1 MSSDDARFIAFFD
14 RFCDELADRAAY
26 PAKMFGSMGPKCA
39 AGAAGAEAVGECLS
53 DIPQLVVAIRSRR
66 ELAPAPSAATLK
78 SQDAL
83 ITAIGP
89 VDRTQAKYD
98 REHAGHRC
106 KFLNAASTAII
117 TFRAAGGDPPPLRM
131 QRLAT
136 NSTGGPKLDYAAHL
150 FMAASL
156 MSSCRR
162 RGEDREAAALVA
174 AESERIAS
182 AAIKGM
188 AAIPTGPIHRR
199 HRTASSSEGTRR
211 HRTRAPSR
219 RHRTASSSEGT
230 RRLHRRRP

>member
-1 MSSDDARFIAFFD
+1 MSDDARFIAFFD

-39 AGAAGAEAVGECLS
+39 AGAAGAEAVGEWLA

-66 ELAPAPSAATLK
+66 ELAPAPSAAALK

-83 ITAIGP
+83 VAMMGP
-89 VDRTQAKYD
+89 VDRIQARYD
-98 REHAGHRC
+98 REWGDHRC
-106 KFLNAASTAII
+106 KFLNAASLAI
-117 TFRAAGGDPPPLRM
+117 TKFRAASAEPPPLRLH
-131 QRLAT
+131 RLAT
-136 NSTGGPKLDYAAHL
+136 NSTGGPKLDYGPHL
-150 FMAASL
+150 FLAASL

-162 RGEDREAAALVA
+162 RGEDREAAALLA

-211 HRTRAPSR
+211 RRTRAPSR